1 MKNRKVLK
9 TILGI
14 SLSALLVSTSF
25 MGAFSLKADAAVS
38 KKKMNLVSSSNPTG
52 SVTGG
57 GTDHIY
63 FGKNTES
70 ANYFDGCFRVL
81 DSSKTNTGA
90 KGMFLL
96 SEKVLGT
103 PGTAYGDVKF
113 RNANDGNLY
122 QGSLAQDW
130 CASFYS
136 STFSTEEKQ
145 AVIATTK
152 SDPSVTVRGV
162 PTKAVDNILNGDRV
176 FFISAAE
183 AYNSDYGFSTDASRV
198 AQFAGNPSQWW
209 TRSPH
214 NSYTYHSVEIK
225 YNGQAYQLS
234 ASSSAGAGARPAF
247 NLNSNKVLFTSAA
260 SGGKSSG
267 SVGENSLKSVDS
279 YSGSDWKL
287 TLKDSQRSGFKVT
300 AYGTTGERYF
310 FEYTGA
316 KYGSNE
322 YVSAILV
329 NSSGDIKYYG
339 NLVKVDSSSKA
350 SGSGQV
356 YLGDKLASGDRLYVF
371 NEQCNGDRKTDYAS
385 ELQEIPTLPVNTYPT
400 ISVSNTD
407 AGVSVTWTQMDNA
420 AKYRVLRKEGSG
432 SYTALAK
439 VSNTTYIDASAVNGK
454 TYTYT
459 VRCMDQS
466 GQYVGEYDE
475 KGASITV
482 SGIITAPSFTLSNTT
497 SGINIKWSAV
507 SGVPKYRILR
517 KEGSGSFT
525 ALAKV
530 SGTSYTDKTAVE
542 GKTYTYT
549 IRCMNDSGSYIGI
562 YDKTGKSITAESPIY
577 VQVSRVLIAPNGVVV
592 KWGAVDGI
600 NKYRILRKAEG
611 ETSFTP
617 IAKVTDTT
625 TYTDSNVIN
634 GHTYTYI
641 VRCMDESN
649 SYVGG
654 YDTVGQTLVVSG
666 VITAP
671 QVSLKSTSSG
681 VQVNWNDVTGAVKY
695 RVLRKEEGADSFKA
709 LAKITGTSYVDK
721 TAQKGKKYTYTV
733 RCMDGSGSYI
743 GAYNKSGVS
752 ITY

>member
-63 FGKNTES
+63 FGKNTETT
-70 ANYFDGCFRVL
+70 NYFDGCFRVL

-103 PGTAYGDVKF
+103 PGTTYGDVKF
-113 RNANDGNLY
+113 RNAGEGTAY
-122 QGSLAQDW
+122 QGSLAQSW
-130 CASFYS
+130 CASFYAS
-136 STFSTEEKQ
+136 SFSNEEKQ
-145 AVIATTK
+145 VILATTK
-152 SDPSVTVRGV
+152 NDPSVTVRSI
-162 PTKAVDNILNGDRV
+162 PSKATDNNLNGDRV
-176 FFISAAE
+176 FFLSSQE
-183 AYNSDYGFSTDASRV
+183 AYNSDYGFISDTSRV
-198 AQFAGNPSQWW
+198 AQFAGNNSQWW
-209 TRSPH
+209 TRSAH
-214 NSYTYHSVEIK
+214 ASYSSYDIYIK

-260 SGGKSSG
+260 TGGKSSG
-267 SVGENSLKSVDS
+267 SPGESSLKAVES

-287 TLKDSQRSGFKVT
+287 TLNDSLRSGFKLT
-300 AYGTTGERYF
+300 AYATTGERYF
-310 FEYTGA
+310 FDYSGA

-322 YVSAILV
+322 YISAILV
-329 NSSGDIKYYG
+329 SSSGEIKYYG

-356 YLGDKLASGDRLYVF
+356 YLGDKLASGDRLYIF
-371 NEQCNGDRKTDYAS
+371 NEQCNGDKKTDYSS
-385 ELQEIPTLPVNTYPT
+385 ELQEIPTLPVNTAPT
-400 ISVSNTD
+400 VSVSNTN
-407 AGVSVTWTQMDNA
+407 AGVSVTWTQNDDA
-420 AKYRVLRKEGSG
+420 VKYRVLRKEGSG
-432 SYTALAK
+432 SFTALAK
-439 VSNTTYIDASAVNGK
+439 VSGTSYIDASAVNGK

-459 VRCMDQS
+459 VRCMDGS
-466 GQYVGEYDE
+466 GKYIGDYDE
-475 KGASITV
+475 KGVSITV
-482 SGIITAPSFTLSNTT
+482 SGIITAPSITLKNTT

-517 KEGSGSFT
+517 KEGNGSFT
-525 ALAKV
+525 ALAKI

-577 VQVSRVLIAPNGVVV
+577 VSVSRVVIAPNGVVV

-611 ETSFTP
+611 ESSFTA
-617 IAKVTDTT
+617 IAKVSDTT
-625 TYTDSNVIN
+625 TYTDSNVVN
-634 GHTYTYI
+634 GKTYTYI
-641 VRCMDESN
+641 VRCLDS
-649 SYVGG
+649 SSAYVGG

-671 QVSLKSTSSG
+671 VVKVQNGTNVTVS
-681 VQVNWNDVTGAVKY
+681 WNSVVGADKY
-695 RVLRKEEGADSFKA
+695 RVLRKEGDGSFKA
-709 LAKITGTSYVDK
+709 LAKVTGTSYVDK
-721 TAQKGKKYTYTV
+721 TAEKGKTYTYTV
-733 RCMDGSGSYI
+733 RCMTSDGSYI
-743 GAYNKSGVS
+743 GSYDKKGVT
-752 ITY
+752 ITH